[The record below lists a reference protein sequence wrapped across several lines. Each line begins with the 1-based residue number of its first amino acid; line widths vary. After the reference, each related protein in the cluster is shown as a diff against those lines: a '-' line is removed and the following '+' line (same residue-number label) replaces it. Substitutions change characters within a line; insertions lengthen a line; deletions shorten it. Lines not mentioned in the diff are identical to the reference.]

1 MEEQRL
7 RGIDIIGI
15 VVALVCLV
23 EAIVGLAV
31 QPSYQRLFTDFAV
44 QLPALTRFVLHPLSA
59 LLPALLPATIV
70 AEGVARRRTERG
82 MVARVV
88 VAIALM
94 LAGPVIFL
102 VGTYLPLFLISGQ
115 IK

>member
-1 MEEQRL
+1 MEQRL
-7 RGIDIIGI
+7 RGIDIVGI

-23 EAIVGLAV
+23 EAIVGVAV
-31 QPSYQRLFTDFAV
+31 QPSYRRLFEDFSV

-59 LLPALLPATIV
+59 LLPALVPAIV
-70 AEGVARRRTERG
+70 VGEGIARRRSERG

-94 LAGPVIFL
+94 LIGPA
-102 VGTYLPLFLISGQ
+102 LFLIGSYLPIFTVAGAV
-115 IK
+115 K